1 MWVVVVCPL
10 SWYKVFLLGI
20 CLNIIK
26 DYKRFYAIF
35 FKNNE
40 MIRKKKMLNKPKN
53 INKPLKKYL
62 NEDLIMYISILV
74 KDLCKKIKTFAV

>member
-1 MWVVVVCPL
+1 
-10 SWYKVFLLGI
+10 
-20 CLNIIK
+20 
-26 DYKRFYAIF
+26 
-35 FKNNE
+35 